1 MFLVRYCSQG
11 FSLKNEHSSR
21 TMTNNKRRFLDEER
35 TAFFTD
41 NEQCLRTI
49 LFFDPWPS
57 ASLEAICFTIF
68 FSSPFKFFIPNT
80 KIKVFLMFSIFS
92 LMFVLSLSVGSP
104 SVKTKITLLLFS
116 SLIFVMSANIVQ
128 IYLL

>member
-21 TMTNNKRRFLDEER
+21 TMTNNKRRFLDEEQ

-68 FSSPFKFFIPNT
+68 FSLSFFKFFIPNT

-92 LMFVLSLSVGSP
+92 LMFVSSLSLGFP
-104 SVKTKITLLLFS
+104 SVKTKITLLLLS
-116 SLIFVMSANIVQ
+116 CLIFVMSANIVPFF
-128 IYLL
+128 